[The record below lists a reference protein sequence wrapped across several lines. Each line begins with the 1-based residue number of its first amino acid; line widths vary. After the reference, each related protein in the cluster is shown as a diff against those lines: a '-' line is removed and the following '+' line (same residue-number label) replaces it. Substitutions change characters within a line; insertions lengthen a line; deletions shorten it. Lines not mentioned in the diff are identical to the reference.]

1 MEKNKTVSGLKKQ
14 LAAAIAMV
22 LVAAI
27 SLGTSTYAWF
37 VSNTK
42 VSATSSS
49 VKATSATPNLL
60 IVEGAKTVGGTDGS
74 TYEAFDQNG
83 KTTASISSTEAT
95 ALYPAST
102 NNCKNWW
109 VVNDWTTGVGST
121 GALASRYR
129 DISNDIAPATAITGD
144 ATPYKVRNGT
154 YTQGGKTLNAYQVST
169 YSVYTTTGEVDLN
182 LDPENP
188 IIVDVKQDGTPT
200 ITGTGF
206 KDALRVGIVVN
217 GELKLVYA
225 PTDNEKDGAKGNDET
240 ARTGWRNVKDA
251 SNTQEATYKI
261 VAADTYTGWTATNN
275 NDGTYIKAGNSLGTV
290 NTDGAVVQV
299 YVWLEGTDSDCL
311 VGKADVA
318 SDDDTY
324 QVTLNLVGA
333 TVNPAP

>member
-14 LAAAIAMV
+14 LVAAIAMV

-42 VSATSSS
+42 VSVTSNS

-60 IVEGAKTVGGTDGS
+60 IVEGATKADGT
-74 TYEAFDQNG
+74 TYTAKNLGG

-102 NNCKNWW
+102 NDCKTWW
-109 VVNDWTTGVGST
+109 AVNSWE
-121 GALASRYR
+121 
-129 DISNDIAPATAITGD
+129 
-144 ATPYKVRNGT
+144 NGT
-154 YTQGGKTLNAYQVST
+154 SSPLANGYYNPRITPTANGDNVSDGQYTQGSEKLNAYQVST
-169 YSVYTTTGEVDLN
+169 YSVYTTTGEVELN
-182 LDPENP
+182 LDPISP
-188 IIVDVKQDGTPT
+188 ITVSVKDSNTGA
-200 ITGTGF
+200 TGTGF

-225 PTDNEKDGAKGNDET
+225 PTGNETGTAKGNDSD
-240 ARTGWRNVKDA
+240 AQTGWRSVKDA

-275 NDGTYIKAGNSLGTV
+275 GDGTYTKAGNNLGSVGT
-290 NTDGAVVQV
+290 TGAVVQV

-318 SDDDTY
+318 ADDDTY